1 MTMSLSRCTQNSSF
15 MEEWRKGWHP
25 ERIRPKASDTKV
37 LVVGAGPAGL
47 SAAHKAGLRGYEV
60 ALAEATAELGG
71 RVTRESKLPGLSAW
85 ARVRDYRH
93 GQIAK
98 MSNVNIYRDSALSAD
113 DILGFGFEHVAIA
126 TGATWR
132 RDGIARYNLLPIPLA
147 AEMPIFTPDD
157 LMAGQRPSG
166 HVVVYDDDHYYMA
179 SVLAEL
185 LVQAGCKVT
194 FVTPSTRVAEW
205 SYNTLEQ
212 GIIQARLLEIGVD
225 VRVTR
230 GLASVEA
237 DGVTVS
243 CTYTG
248 RPGRIACDAVV
259 MVTARLPDDGLY
271 LALKAREAEWVAHGI
286 SSVKVIGDA
295 NAPAAIAWATYAGH
309 RYAEELDSEPLG
321 DKLPF
326 RREVARLKD

>member
-1 MTMSLSRCTQNSSF
+1 
-15 MEEWRKGWHP
+15 
-25 ERIRPKASDTKV
+25 
-37 LVVGAGPAGL
+37 
-47 SAAHKAGLRGYEV
+47 
-60 ALAEATAELGG
+60 
-71 RVTRESKLPGLSAW
+71 
-85 ARVRDYRH
+85 
-93 GQIAK
+93 
-98 MSNVNIYRDSALSAD
+98 LSAD

-147 AEMPIFTPDD
+147 PEMPIFTPDD
-157 LMAGQRPSG
+157 LMAGKLPSG

-185 LVQAGCKVT
+185 LVQKGCKVT
-194 FVTPSTRVAEW
+194 FMTPSTRVAEW

-212 GIIQARLLEIGVD
+212 GTIQARLLEIGVD

-230 GLASVEA
+230 GLSSVEA
-237 DGVTVS
+237 GGVTAS

-248 RPGRIACDAVV
+248 RAERFSCAALVL
-259 MVTARLPDDGLY
+259 VTARLPDDGLY
-271 LALKAREAEWVAHGI
+271 LDLKAREAEWAGHGI
-286 SSVKVIGDA
+286 KSVKVIGDA

-309 RYAEELDSEPLG
+309 RYAEELDAAPLG

-326 RREVARLKD
+326 RREVAGLKD

>member
-1 MTMSLSRCTQNSSF
+1 M
-15 MEEWRKGWHP
+15 
-25 ERIRPKASDTKV
+25 
-37 LVVGAGPAGL
+37 
-47 SAAHKAGLRGYEV
+47 
-60 ALAEATAELGG
+60 
-71 RVTRESKLPGLSAW
+71 
-85 ARVRDYRH
+85 
-93 GQIAK
+93 
-98 MSNVNIYRDSALSAD
+98 
-113 DILGFGFEHVAIA
+113 AIA

-132 RDGIARYNLLPIPLA
+132 RDGIARYNLLPIAIDPS
-147 AEMPIFTPDD
+147 MPIFSPDD
-157 LMAGQRPSG
+157 VMAGKLPSG
-166 HVVVYDDDHYYMA
+166 HVVVYDDDHYYMG

-185 LVQAGCKVT
+185 LVQKGCTVT
-194 FVTPSTRVAEW
+194 LVTPSTRVAEW

-212 GIIQARLLEIGVD
+212 GIIQSRLLEIGVD

-237 DGVTVS
+237 DGVTAA

-248 RPGRIACDAVV
+248 RPERLSCDAVV

-271 LALKAREAEWVAHGI
+271 LNLREREAEWADHGI
-286 SSVKVIGDA
+286 MSVKVIGDA